1 MQAGNTDAIR
11 YLRQKERKIGNEDS
25 LSAIA
30 DKKVEVQN
38 SG

>member
-1 MQAGNTDAIR
+1 MQEGNTDAIR
-11 YLRQKERKIGNEDS
+11 YLRQKERKLGNEDS
-25 LSAIA
+25 FSAIE